1 MNLNNKRIIALVL
14 TIVILASI
22 LNIENIRFNSDNISN
37 RGVNNYNEC
46 YFIRDAINISEEKTK
61 NDLNNL
67 LLIRSSNKFV
77 YNYFNKH
84 IIGCIN
90 SVTNLYK
97 LKYTA
102 AIDDLYDIYRDSVFV
117 VSYIHKKDGK
127 KRTFAYLEGKTELI
141 KRL

>member
-1 MNLNNKRIIALVL
+1 MNLNNKKIIALML

-22 LNIENIRFNSDNISN
+22 LNLENIRYDSDNISN

-46 YFIRDAINISEEKTK
+46 YFNRYAINISEEKSK
-61 NDLNNL
+61 NESNNL
-67 LLIRSSNKFV
+67 HILRSSNKIV
-77 YNYFNKH
+77 SNYFNKH
-84 IIGCIN
+84 IIGSIN

-102 AIDDLYDIYRDSVFV
+102 AIDDLYDIYCNSVFV

-127 KRTFAYLEGKTELI
+127 KKTALI
-141 KRL
+141 